1 MYDKPVQEQQE
12 NTPVVRKSAGEKAIK
27 SCPAYENT
35 TSFTAT
41 GMSVLY
47 LTLIR
52 CHTFLTSFFIIKVVI
67 SHHQGESEEKKND
80 EYENA

>member
-1 MYDKPVQEQQE
+1 MYDKPVQEQQV
-12 NTPVVRKSAGEKAIK
+12 NTPVVGKSASEKAIK

-52 CHTFLTSFFIIKVVI
+52 CHTFYPPFLLL
-67 SHHQGESEEKKND
+67 N
-80 EYENA
+80 

>member
-12 NTPVVRKSAGEKAIK
+12 NTPVVGKSVGEKAIK

-41 GMSVLY
+41 GMSV
-47 LTLIR
+47 
-52 CHTFLTSFFIIKVVI
+52 FLTNFRCNNFLPSLFFTILI
-67 SHHQGESEEKKND
+67 
-80 EYENA
+80 

>member
-12 NTPVVRKSAGEKAIK
+12 NTPVVGKSASEKAIK

-41 GMSVLY
+41 GI
-47 LTLIR
+47 IR
-52 CHTFLTSFFIIKVVI
+52 CHTFLPSFFIIKLVI
-67 SHHQGESEEKKND
+67 SHHQGESEEQKDD

>member
-12 NTPVVRKSAGEKAIK
+12 NTPVVGKSPGEKAIK

-52 CHTFLTSFFIIKVVI
+52 CHTFTLLF
-67 SHHQGESEEKKND
+67 
-80 EYENA
+80 YY

>member
-12 NTPVVRKSAGEKAIK
+12 NTPVVGKSVGEKAIK

-47 LTLIR
+47 INL
-52 CHTFLTSFFIIKVVI
+52 
-67 SHHQGESEEKKND
+67 N
-80 EYENA
+80 